1 MVHAMLRMV
10 LPSGKH
16 GEVLQVLSPMVERVR
31 LEPGCLSCN
40 IYQDMRDRRV
50 IMLEEVWRCEK
61 EMERHLRSEQYR
73 NVLLVMEMALEPPE
87 VKFDEVSR
95 STGVETIEKARLGTL
110 EA

>member
-1 MVHAMLRMV
+1 MV
-10 LPSGKH
+10 LPSEKQT
-16 GEVLQVLSPMVERVR
+16 EVLQVLSPMAERIR
-31 LEPGCLSCN
+31 LEAGCLACN
-40 IYQDMRDRRV
+40 IYQDVRDRRV

-87 VKFDEVSR
+87 VSFKKVSR
-95 STGVETIEKARLGTL
+95 SSGVETIERARLGTL

>member
-10 LPSGKH
+10 LPSDKQ

-31 LEPGCLSCN
+31 LEAGCLACN
-40 IYQDMRDRRV
+40 VYQDVRDRRV
-50 IMLEEVWRCEK
+50 IMFEEVWRCED

-87 VKFDEVSR
+87 IRFNEVSR
-95 STGVETIEKARLGTL
+95 STGVETIERARLGTP